1 MVESVSDYLTEKL
14 TEYRIMSAP
23 LERAAQEMDYAH
35 SLLRARVETEIAE
48 HVPLI
53 GTLAEILDISILD
66 LLFAP
71 DRPAFVQNAMSE
83 AGLTSEDIM
92 LQLRALGP
100 PHGDELKAIGL
111 EERS

>member
-1 MVESVSDYLTEKL
+1 
-14 TEYRIMSAP
+14 MSAP

-35 SLLRARVETEIAE
+35 SLLRARVETEISE

-71 DRPAFVQNAMSE
+71 DRPAFVQKAMVD
-83 AGLTSEDIM
+83 AGLSSED
-92 LQLRALGP
+92 LLQQLRALGP
-100 PHGDELKAIGL
+100 PHDDELRAIGL
-111 EERS
+111 DEH